1 MTSSVFF
8 ILAASLPQ
16 IASGAPTMW
25 LVDQG
30 GGGDFTTI
38 TGAVTAASPGD
49 TILVNAGTYTEQV
62 AINKNGLTL
71 IGAGAAS
78 TIIDPGSGNTGIGI
92 YGVWIN
98 ISGFKITSGSVGIG
112 IAQSK
117 NCKIYNNEIKYSS
130 QYGIELS
137 TSVLCNISSNII
149 NNCKYYGIRITDSD
163 NNVFYRN
170 HVNKCDYNIQIYQ
183 SSDNLF
189 IKNILNNSNRGINN
203 EMFSHSN
210 YFSHNNISSN
220 VNYGIYSSWSDHL
233 TFENNFINDTDEHSM
248 FLSRC
253 NDIRAERNS
262 IDGFY
267 IAVRTSYCIGA
278 RFVDNDIRNGYM
290 GPWLWYDESGF
301 YSGNTISGIDE
312 YGIEIF
318 ESTSMRFE
326 QNRFTGC
333 GFHISAEK
341 LPQWNTHTIPATNT
355 VNGVRALYL
364 KNGSS
369 LNVQGKAGQLILTNV
384 TSTTISGLD
393 LSDSSVGPLL
403 GFANRN
409 TLKDMI
415 SNDNK
420 HGIEVFRSTGNS
432 FSNITVRNATVYGA
446 YIIFSD
452 NTRISDSEVDNCP
465 YGVYI
470 RGSRNNTVDS
480 CRVHGSVHAGIYA
493 TWWDS
498 RIVDGNV
505 FIDNL
510 IENDQEGILMQG
522 CNNTIISGNTIRSIP
537 YTGILVTNQ
546 PSYGPST
553 NITVTDNEVSLAG
566 RYGILVNNG
575 ARYLRVA
582 ENHLHNNSQT
592 GLQLMDVFQAEI
604 SGNNLT
610 GNMEPGLSIFQT
622 KDVEISNNTI
632 TENGFSG
639 MVLEYSDLVSVAG
652 NNMTA
657 VTNQPEGMSL
667 NHLTNSTLHT
677 NIISGHSVGFTAYH
691 SRNVLFYDNLFD
703 NDVNHGSLSSN
714 SRLRW
719 NISRTNGTN
728 IIGGPFLGGNYW
740 NDYFGKDMDGDG
752 FGDQMLPHG
761 PGDHLPLQFD
771 IIPPALRDNTTDT
784 PFTGELFRFSLLV
797 TDEREAG
804 KAHAEYRIN
813 NGTLHNV
820 TMTRG
825 FNNEF
830 FRDMLIP
837 DNETGV
843 LYYRFTAVDSSG
855 NWNHTGNYSKIIQDG
870 TEPTLEYLTIPER
883 PLFGDPIRISIDA
896 YDNVELDRV
905 RISYIDVSGQT
916 FTEPMIHGDGRV
928 YYFDIPPQETIGN
941 ITVWVTAEDPSGNR
955 FESVKR
961 TFHVG
966 DEIPPTADFVGISS
980 GIVIGDGLDLVF
992 NWSDPVGRT
1001 VSILITARGPASID
1015 IFSGAP
1021 SGDISMM
1028 VRWNTTDVPEGNY
1041 TVTLLVTDDMENEN
1055 TTSIMVF
1062 VDHTPPTISLEHS
1075 SSVYIGQ
1082 EHVINASGS
1091 FDLFGPLNYVWYSDR
1106 LPSQITGQGNNIL
1119 NFGPV
1124 LRWTP
1129 PETGIFGF
1137 RLDVWDI
1144 AGNVNSTE
1152 VAIIVDLYPGP
1163 EVISTAP
1170 ENGAQNVPVD
1180 QEVMIEFDLS
1190 MNTVSVAESLRVN
1203 PPVPFTLAWENGSSV
1218 LHMVFNTTL
1227 EHDTSYT
1234 LTIPSALPE
1243 NPNRAPLETFTL
1255 SFRTAEKPSSP
1266 VLIIQSPSEDG
1277 HYETGMEITVS
1288 GISNNL
1294 EPGSIVTVVLNGKTY
1309 EAEIT
1314 QFGFWMVDIKLPGSS
1329 GTYTLT
1335 AMSGGISDSVTFEIV
1350 EASGEQGG
1358 LGDAGIFFI
1367 ITLVLLIVLI
1377 VAFVLWK
1384 RNRDRRDIYYEE

>member
-92 YGVWIN
+92 ASDWVN
-98 ISGFKITSGSVGIG
+98 VSGFRIIGASVGIG
-112 IAQSK
+112 ITNVQ
-117 NCKIYNNEIKYSS
+117 NVIIYKCIVVDYSL
-130 QYGIELS
+130 YGIEL
-137 TSVLCNISSNII
+137 TNTRKVNITENIVRNGLSVGLRLLNSNENIAY
-149 NNCKYYGIRITDSD
+149 NNHIYS
-163 NNVFYRN
+163 
-170 HVNKCDYNIQIYQ
+170 CDYSVHLFQ
-183 SSDNLF
+183 SSENKI
-189 IKNILNNSNRGINN
+189 IKNTLNNSNRGVNID
-203 EMFSHSN
+203 FYSDGN
-210 YFSHNNISSN
+210 YLSHNNISSN

-233 TFENNFINDTDEHSM
+233 TFENNYINDTDEHSM

-278 RFVDNDIRNGYM
+278 RFVDNDIRNGYR

-452 NTRISDSEVDNCP
+452 NTRISDSEIDNCP

-470 RGSRNNTVDS
+470 RGSRNSTVDS

-1021 SGDISMM
+1021 SGDIPMM

-1091 FDLFGPLNYVWYSDR
+1091 FDLFGPLSFAWYSDR
-1106 LPSQITGQGNNIL
+1106 LPSQIIDQTGGLFNT
-1119 NFGPV
+1119 GPV

-1129 PETGIFGF
+1129 AETGLFGF
-1137 RLDVWDI
+1137 RLEVTDI
-1144 AGNVNSTE
+1144 AGNLNST
-1152 VAIIVDLYPGP
+1152 AIVIIAELYPGP
-1163 EVISTAP
+1163 KVISTIP
-1170 ENGAQNVPVD
+1170 GNGAQDVPVD
-1180 QEVMIEFDLS
+1180 QEIRMEFDLPMS
-1190 MNTVSVAESLRVN
+1190 ATSVSENLMVN
-1203 PPVPFTLAWENGSSV
+1203 PPATFTLSWENGSRVV
-1218 LHMVFNTTL
+1218 LIVFENIL
-1227 EHDTSYT
+1227 EYDTSYT
-1234 LTIPSALPE
+1234 VTISSALPE
-1243 NPNRAPLETFTL
+1243 NPNRAPLESFTL
-1255 SFRTAEKPSSP
+1255 SFRTEQEPSSP

-1277 HYETGMEITVS
+1277 DYETGMEITVS
-1288 GISNNL
+1288 GISNGF
-1294 EPGSIVTVVLNGKTY
+1294 EPGSMVTVVLDGKTY
-1309 EAEIT
+1309 QAEIT
-1314 QFGFWMVDIKLPGSS
+1314 QFGFWMVDVKLPGKS
-1329 GTYTLT
+1329 GFYTMT
-1335 AMSGGISDSVTFEIV
+1335 ATSAGTSDSVTFEV
-1350 EASGEQGG
+1350 MEAEEDQKGI
-1358 LGDAGIFFI
+1358 GDAGISLI
-1367 ITLVLLIVLI
+1367 IAVVLLVILI

-1384 RNRDRRDIYYEE
+1384 RNKAREDLYYEE